1 MKHRFMSI
9 FKFKLFVLAALVFF
23 AACNGESTKQ
33 KEDIVTD
40 KVSDSVPVKIDAHAK
55 FKMKHSSVFYTKYKL
70 PLPVELYLALKE
82 ENVPYN
88 NDILTDPS
96 SVEKAVTSVSKAMN
110 LGFYSS
116 DLAYCTVFDQNKD
129 AANFFEV
136 TKSLS
141 DDLKIN
147 VGYTQE
153 TVDRFHRNINNSDSL
168 YAIST
173 QNYWKTCD
181 FLEETQHINV
191 LPFIIVGSWVES
203 MHLSIHAIEK
213 APSNEATIMKRVAAQ
228 RQPLSSLV
236 EYLYKTLVDIKVF
249 KINQDIQRI
258 VKELIELQ
266 AIYDQFDQN
275 DKDVTITKEQFDL
288 IAEKIALIRVDYINM
303 K

>member
-1 MKHRFMSI
+1 MKHRFISI
-9 FKFKLFVLAALVFF
+9 LRFKIFLLAAIVTLV
-23 AACNGESTKQ
+23 ACNGET
-33 KEDIVTD
+33 TD
-40 KVSDSVPVKIDAHAK
+40 TTTTVATNVKDSVPAKNDPHEK
-55 FKMKHSSVFYTKYKL
+55 FKKKHNSVFYTKYKL

-82 ENVPYN
+82 EAIPFNK
-88 NDILTDPS
+88 DILTDPK
-96 SVEKAVTSVSKAMN
+96 SVDKAVTSVSKAMN

-129 AANFFEV
+129 AADFFEV
-136 TKSLS
+136 TKRLS
-141 DDLKIN
+141 EDLKIN

-168 YAIST
+168 YQIAS

-213 APSNEATIMKRVAAQ
+213 APSNEISIMNRVAAQ
-228 RQPLSSLV
+228 RAPLGQLI

-258 VKELIELQ
+258 VKELMELQ
-266 AIYDQFDQN
+266 AIYEQLDQN
-275 DKDVTITKEQFDL
+275 EEGVKITKKQFEQ
-288 IAEKIALIRVDYINM
+288 IAEKVAKIRVDYINM

>member
-1 MKHRFMSI
+1 
-9 FKFKLFVLAALVFF
+9 LLAAIVTLV
-23 AACNGESTKQ
+23 ACNGETTDTTTTVEKSVKDTVPTKN
-33 KEDIVTD
+33 D
-40 KVSDSVPVKIDAHAK
+40 PHAK
-55 FKMKHSSVFYTKYKL
+55 FKKKHSSVFYTKYKL

-82 ENVPYN
+82 EDIPFNK
-88 NDILTDPS
+88 DILTDPK
-96 SVEKAVTSVSKAMN
+96 SVDKAVTSVSKAMN

-129 AANFFEV
+129 AADFFEV
-136 TKSLS
+136 TKRLS
-141 DDLKIN
+141 EDLKIN

-168 YAIST
+168 YEIAS

-213 APSNEATIMKRVAAQ
+213 APSNEVSIMNRVAAQ
-228 RQPLSSLV
+228 RAPLGQLI

-258 VKELIELQ
+258 VKELMELQ
-266 AIYDQFDQN
+266 VIYEQLDQN
-275 DKDVTITKEQFDL
+275 EEGVVITKKQFEQ
-288 IAEKIALIRVDYINM
+288 IAEKVAKIRVDYINM

>member
-1 MKHRFMSI
+1 MKHRFISI
-9 FKFKLFVLAALVFF
+9 FRFKIFLLAAIVTLV
-23 AACNGESTKQ
+23 ACNGET
-33 KEDIVTD
+33 TD
-40 KVSDSVPVKIDAHAK
+40 TTTTVATNVKDSVPTKNDPHEK
-55 FKMKHSSVFYTKYKL
+55 FRKKHNSVFYTKYKL

-82 ENVPYN
+82 EAIPFNK
-88 NDILTDPS
+88 DILTDPK
-96 SVEKAVTSVSKAMN
+96 SVDKAVTSVSKAMN

-129 AANFFEV
+129 AADFFEV
-136 TKSLS
+136 TKRLS
-141 DDLKIN
+141 EDLKIN

-168 YAIST
+168 YQIAS

-213 APSNEATIMKRVAAQ
+213 APSNEISIMNRVAAQ
-228 RQPLSSLV
+228 RAPLGQLI

-258 VKELIELQ
+258 VKELMELQ
-266 AIYDQFDQN
+266 AIYEQLDQN
-275 DKDVTITKEQFDL
+275 EEGVKITKKQFEQ
-288 IAEKIALIRVDYINM
+288 IAEKVAKIRVDYINM

>member
-9 FKFKLFVLAALVFF
+9 FKFKLFLLAAIVVLI
-23 AACNGESTKQ
+23 ACNGETNK
-33 KEDIVTD
+33 KDTVVDNNVLDTVTPQTD
-40 KVSDSVPVKIDAHAK
+40 PHAK
-55 FKMKHSSVFYTKYKL
+55 FKMKHNSVFYTKYKL
-70 PLPVELYLALKE
+70 PLPVELYLALKQE
-82 ENVPYN
+82 EIPYN
-88 NDILTDPS
+88 SDILTDPKA
-96 SVEKAVTSVSKAMN
+96 VDKAVTSVSKAMN

-129 AANFFEV
+129 ATDFFEV
-136 TKSLS
+136 TKRLS
-141 DDLKIN
+141 EDLKIN

-213 APSNEATIMKRVAAQ
+213 APSNEKSIMERVGAQ
-228 RQPLSSLV
+228 REPLGQLI

-258 VKELIELQ
+258 VKELMELQ
-266 AIYDQFDQN
+266 AIYDQL
-275 DKDVTITKEQFDL
+275 DKNPKGTKITKKQFEQ
-288 IAEKIALIRVDYINM
+288 IAEKVAKIRVDYINM